1 MEVDSAV
8 PCGMILNE
16 LISNALKHA
25 FPNGRKGELRIGLK
39 RRESGIVE
47 IRVEDNGIGLPEG
60 LDYRRPGT
68 FGLQVVNLLAGQLE
82 AKFEHERGTRH
93 GVYGFILQQENRVN
107 PLGDGPRQVV
117 EKKHLNP
124 VFCVFF
130 GLKTAFLAPKTRFRL
145 SPT

>member
-25 FPNGRKGELRIGLK
+25 FPDGRKGVLRIGLK
-39 RRESGIVE
+39 RRASGVVE

-82 AKFEHERGTRH
+82 AKFEHERGSGTVFSVSFCDRRM
-93 GVYGFILQQENRVN
+93 GQTTPSGTDQDKSL
-107 PLGDGPRQVV
+107 
-117 EKKHLNP
+117 KKGN
-124 VFCVFF
+124 
-130 GLKTAFLAPKTRFRL
+130 
-145 SPT
+145 

>member
-25 FPNGRKGELRIGLK
+25 FADGRKGVVRIGLK
-39 RRESGIVE
+39 RRASGIVE

-60 LDYRRPGT
+60 LDFRRPGT

-82 AKFEHERGTRH
+82 AKFEHERGN
-93 GVYGFILQQENRVN
+93 G
-107 PLGDGPRQVV
+107 
-117 EKKHLNP
+117 
-124 VFCVFF
+124 
-130 GLKTAFLAPKTRFRL
+130 TAFTVSFCASHRGRTKT
-145 SPT
+145 SS